1 MNRLP
6 IRLRLA
12 LSFAGAAAVLLA
24 AVGAFGYVRLSAGLS
39 HDLDLEL
46 RQRAQDLI
54 VPVSRSHA
62 SLTRLAGTGFVE
74 HGESFVEIVTPSGR
88 VVDATATLKGR
99 PLLTG
104 SEAARAAQGTMTVDR
119 SNAPGLDEPARLLAT
134 PFTRGDQRLV
144 LVVGDTRENGLEVLR
159 RVRDQL
165 VAGLTLLV
173 FLTCL
178 GAYAVAGAALRP
190 VEAMRRRASALTA
203 GDASL
208 RLPVPPSTDEIARLG
223 TTLNA
228 LLARVEE
235 TLDRERSFVAHAS
248 HELRTPLALLRTQ
261 LELAVRRPR
270 SAAELEEAVRSA
282 RLEVDRLERLTED
295 LLLLAEAGESGLALH
310 VADIPV
316 ANLFAEV
323 GARFGAACSS
333 AGRRLV
339 VASAGGV
346 VHGDLGRLTQALTN
360 LVGNALEHGGG
371 DVVLAAGRHG
381 GLVDLVVSDRG
392 GGFSSDLLERGTERF
407 VRGPASSGS
416 GLGLAIVAAIAQAHE
431 GSVRLRNVDG
441 GAEVRVSVPAA
452 DIDRWGAPAG
462 RELAGAPLPSPAI
475 ERPSCG

>member
-1 MNRLP
+1 VTRLP

-24 AVGAFGYVRLSAGLS
+24 AVGTFGYVRLSAGLS

-99 PLLTG
+99 PLLTA
-104 SEAARAAQGTMTVDR
+104 SEAARAAAQGTMTVDR
-119 SNAPGLDEPARLLAT
+119 PNAPGLDEPARLLAT
-134 PFTRGDQRLV
+134 PFTRGDQQLV

-165 VAGLTLLV
+165 VVGLTLLV
-173 FLTCL
+173 ILTCI

-203 GDASL
+203 GDVAL
-208 RLPVPPSTDEIARLG
+208 RLPVPPSTDEISRLG
-223 TTLNA
+223 TTLNE
-228 LLARVEE
+228 LLARVEK
-235 TLDRERSFVAHAS
+235 TLERERSFVAHAS

-295 LLLLAEAGESGLALH
+295 LLLLAQAGESGLALH
-310 VADIPV
+310 LDDIPV
-316 ANLFAEV
+316 EELFAEV
-323 GARFGAACSS
+323 GARFGAACSR

-346 VHGDLGRLTQALTN
+346 VRGDHGRLSQTLTN
-360 LVGNALEHGGG
+360 LVGNALEHGSG
-371 DVVLAAGRHG
+371 DVVLEARQDDGH
-381 GLVDLVVSDRG
+381 VDLLVADRG
-392 GGFSSDLLERGTERF
+392 GGFTPELLEHGTERF
-407 VRGPASSGS
+407 VRGPTSSGS
-416 GLGLAIVAAIAQAHE
+416 GLGLAIVAAIAQAHA

-441 GAEVRVSVPAA
+441 GAEVRVSIPAVDVSRPA
-452 DIDRWGAPAG
+452 APAG
-462 RELAGAPLPSPAI
+462 RTAPSDPGVRLGP
-475 ERPSCG
+475 RLRT

>member
-1 MNRLP
+1 
-6 IRLRLA
+6 
-12 LSFAGAAAVLLA
+12 
-24 AVGAFGYVRLSAGLS
+24 
-39 HDLDLEL
+39 
-46 RQRAQDLI
+46 
-54 VPVSRSHA
+54 
-62 SLTRLAGTGFVE
+62 
-74 HGESFVEIVTPSGR
+74 
-88 VVDATATLKGR
+88 
-99 PLLTG
+99 
-104 SEAARAAQGTMTVDR
+104 
-119 SNAPGLDEPARLLAT
+119 
-134 PFTRGDQRLV
+134 
-144 LVVGDTRENGLEVLR
+144 
-159 RVRDQL
+159 
-165 VAGLTLLV
+165 
-173 FLTCL
+173 
-178 GAYAVAGAALRP
+178 
-190 VEAMRRRASALTA
+190 MRRRASALTA

-310 VADIPV
+310 LADLPVAD
-316 ANLFAEV
+316 LFTEV
-323 GARFGAACSS
+323 GARFGAACAS

-339 VASAGGV
+339 VASAAGV
-346 VHGDLGRLTQALTN
+346 VHGDHGRLTQALTN

-371 DVVLAAGRHG
+371 DVVLASGHHG

-392 GGFSSDLLERGTERF
+392 GGFSPDLLVRGTERF
-407 VRGPASSGS
+407 VRGPTSGGS
-416 GLGLAIVAAIAQAHE
+416 GLGLAIVAAIAEAHG

-452 DIDRWGAPAG
+452 EVDRWRAPEG
-462 RELAGAPLPSPAI
+462 REFAGAPPPSAPM